1 MKPSILIAEADSAM
15 QPAAVDVV
23 PQPMPGD
30 SPEAR
35 MSRRFPQK
43 IKISALLGIPVIDDD
58 RKILGTV
65 KEVDRTPEGKI
76 KLIVSYSRWFGW
88 FPRDVA
94 VPLEK
99 VGILGR
105 QVGSIDMEEKEYLA
119 APTWTRTNEVPIPA
133 DETIRIALA
142 KR

>member
-1 MKPSILIAEADSAM
+1 MIAAIEA
-15 QPAAVDVV
+15 PAVEPHATAASVDVV
-23 PQPMPGD
+23 PPRLEGD

-43 IKISALLGIPVIDDD
+43 IKVSALLGIPVIDDD
-58 RKILGTV
+58 RKILGVV
-65 KEVDRTPEGKI
+65 KEVARTPEGKI
-76 KLIVSYSRWFGW
+76 KLIVAYSRWFGW

-94 VPLEK
+94 VPIEK

-119 APTWTRTNEVPIPA
+119 APTWSRSNEVPIPA
-133 DETIRIALA
+133 SETIRIALA